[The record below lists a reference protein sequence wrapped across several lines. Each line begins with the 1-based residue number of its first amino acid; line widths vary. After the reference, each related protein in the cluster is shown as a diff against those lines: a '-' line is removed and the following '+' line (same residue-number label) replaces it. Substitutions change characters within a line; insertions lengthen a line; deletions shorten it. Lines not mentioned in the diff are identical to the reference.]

1 MFVVRQG
8 VRPRIPRALKKTIL
22 RQKYLLFFGLIF
34 YQLTFIFFSLYCLSN
49 CFVSIRGDVSVQ
61 QL

>member
-8 VRPRIPRALKKTIL
+8 VRPRISRVLKKKTIL
-22 RQKYLLFFGLIF
+22 RQKYQLLFGLIF
-34 YQLTFIFFSLYCLSN
+34 YQLSFIFFSLYCLSN

-61 QL
+61 

>member
-8 VRPRIPRALKKTIL
+8 VRPRIPRALKKKTIL
-22 RQKYLLFFGLIF
+22 RQKYQLFFGLIF

-61 QL
+61 